1 MKIIRPIA
9 LTDAMLTA
17 SNVPETDYAAWS
29 IGSPFLAGEH
39 CIVVSTHKIYEA
51 LVNVTGG
58 SSPEVDV
65 LAAVPKWLEI
75 GATNHTTRQ
84 PKCQNHA
91 GTDETGF
98 YGSRFSKRGIL
109 ATQRCAEDALRVFTE
124 SLNIAHQS
132 QNRLTR
138 ENRLQVAH
146 DKLAELKKLE
156 NMCSFIHLE
165 NLQAVEASIAAVEAE
180 TRDLIK
186 VQDAPSLLA
195 GKQ

>member
-1 MKIIRPIA
+1 MNIIKPTIELR
-9 LTDAMLTA
+9 
-17 SNVPETDYAAWS
+17 
-29 IGSPFLAGEH
+29 
-39 CIVVSTHKIYEA
+39 C
-51 LVNVTGG
+51 
-58 SSPEVDV
+58 
-65 LAAVPKWLEI
+65 
-75 GATNHTTRQ
+75 
-84 PKCQNHA
+84 
-91 GTDETGF
+91 
-98 YGSRFSKRGIL
+98 SKRGIL

-165 NLQAVEASIAAVEAE
+165 NLGKLRFAQVVEASIAMVEAE
-180 TRDLIK
+180 TRELIK